1 MEEWAAVNFRADLR
15 SITFGDHYP
24 AVPDTAGRWRHLG
37 YYLLAPADA
46 RTLAFQLQPMKGGP
60 KGAFIDLDDLRLRT
74 ATFEEMSAA
83 YAGERAGLPALRRFT
98 PSPAT
103 AEISPCRSPSGR
115 GMEFRAGRL

>member
-1 MEEWAAVNFRADLR
+1 MTPGVAIVPNRPHFLSFWIRSPVEEWAAVNFRADLR

-60 KGAFIDLDDLRLRT
+60 AGAFIDLDDLRLRT

-83 YAGERAGLPALRRFT
+83 YAGER
-98 PSPAT
+98 
-103 AEISPCRSPSGR
+103 
-115 GMEFRAGRL
+115 RASRL